1 MYYLKANITSPACFI
16 SAGHFTAETR
26 WIHSERIIEDYEI
39 IINLKNPVFIQ
50 QEGVQYTLNSGDSLL
65 LLPGLTHKGF
75 DYSYKGTS
83 FYWFHFTFDRQ
94 AIPGKQEAASR
105 QETPTRQET
114 PAKQEAPAK
123 QARSL
128 KTTGCP
134 WEVIDSTEAES
145 VISLINNNNFFDD
158 FSSFCLL
165 PTLMRGVNLD
175 RVSIL
180 FHQLLHLQSSH
191 YYTEQATRYLLTSL
205 LIELA
210 QQNILQF
217 KSRHDS
223 EHSLDKLPKILEW
236 IRIHSMKR
244 ISLSDV
250 AHEFNYSKEYLA
262 RYFKKHMGM
271 SMQQYIYN
279 LKLSKAKE
287 LLCESD
293 KTIGEIAEALGFLDE
308 KYFMKLF
315 KKMEDT
321 TPKQYRNAYNRTHMN
336 TN

>member
-94 AIPGKQEAASR
+94 TIPGR
-105 QETPTRQET
+105 QEST
-114 PAKQEAPAK
+114 AK
-123 QARSL
+123 QACNL

-145 VISLINNNNFFDD
+145 VISLINNNNFLDD

>member
-1 MYYLKANITSPACFI
+1 MYYLKANITSPVCFI
-16 SAGHFTAETR
+16 SAGHFTAESR

-39 IINLKNPVFIQ
+39 IINLKNPIFIQ
-50 QEGVQYTLNSGDSLL
+50 QEEVQYTLNSGDSLL

-75 DYSYKGTS
+75 DYSDKGAS
-83 FYWFHFTFDRQ
+83 FYWFHFTAGRQ
-94 AIPGKQEAASR
+94 VIPCKQEASIR
-105 QETPTRQET
+105 QDYNLENTDCT
-114 PAKQEAPAK
+114 
-123 QARSL
+123 
-128 KTTGCP
+128 
-134 WEVIDSTEAES
+134 WEVIQSGEAEN
-145 VISLINNNNFFDD
+145 VISLINNNNFLDD
-158 FSSFCLL
+158 FSSYCLL
-165 PTLMRGVNLD
+165 PTLMRSVNLD

-217 KSRHDS
+217 KSKHDS

-293 KTIGEIAEALGFLDE
+293 KTIGEIAETLGFLDE